1 MQRFR
6 LLSQQQVMLFIAFY
20 VGVILNAPVF
30 WRRFTQ
36 VPQDT
41 PLALA
46 AEMLAAFSL
55 VYFLCLLFSF
65 TGRWLFRLLTTIVI
79 LASAAAS
86 YYMAV
91 FNVDIGYGILAAV
104 MTTDLDLSK
113 ASIGYH
119 FMLWNVGAGLPPLAV
134 LWLSRL
140 PDGGWRTANPRLLLR
155 KTGVLLTAALFCWLP
170 LKLMGEVL
178 EVDGNPTMAAQY
190 DDTVAGTYLPSN
202 WLSAL
207 GLFAYSAYTQPEE
220 LNNLFD
226 PAKHFTYLP
235 PNDAD
240 DIDVVFVIGESARR
254 DHFGL
259 YGYGRDT
266 TPNLSREK
274 NLVALQ
280 GTSCDTSTKLS
291 LRCMFVRIGGTT
303 DDPSRTLKEM
313 NVFSVLKQQ
322 GFSSELFAMQTEDWF
337 YSKTLAD
344 RYVLRDDIETQARN
358 AGKPIGDML
367 LVGQMQGSLQ
377 RHPHGRHLIIL
388 HTKGSHYLYSERY
401 PRSFARWQPECMGI
415 DEACSTQSMINAY
428 DNSVLYTDAFLKQ
441 VIDQVR
447 DRKAIVFYASDHG
460 ESISDN
466 IHFHSTPRDRAPPEQ
481 RTIPIMVWASDA
493 FLAEPAH
500 RAAFTQLQRMAA
512 EKKPAFHG
520 KLFDSVLG
528 CIGFTSPDGG
538 LLDGRNWCHTPPP

>member
-6 LLSQQQVMLFIAFY
+6 LLSPQQVMLFIAIY
-20 VGVILNAPVF
+20 VGVFLNAPVF
-30 WRRFTQ
+30 YRRFMRE
-36 VPQDT
+36 PHDG
-41 PLALA
+41 LLMLA

-55 VYFLCLLFSF
+55 VYFLCLLASLG
-65 TGRWLFRLLTTIVI
+65 GRWLFRLLISIMV
-79 LASAAAS
+79 LCSAAAS
-86 YYMAV
+86 YYMAI

-119 FMLWNVGAGLPPLAV
+119 FILWIVLAGLPPLAA
-134 LWLSRL
+134 LWLNVVPSAGPGRRQ
-140 PDGGWRTANPRLLLR
+140 WLR
-155 KTGVLLTAALFCWLP
+155 KGGVLLAAALGCWLP
-170 LKLMGEVL
+170 LKLMGEVR
-178 EVDGNPTMAAQY
+178 VIDGGNPQLAEQY
-190 DDTVAGTYLPSN
+190 DDTVASTYLPSN

-220 LNNLFD
+220 IANLFD
-226 PAKHFTYLP
+226 PAKHFTYMP
-235 PNDAD
+235 PQDVD

-266 TPNLSREK
+266 TPNLSKEK
-274 NLVALQ
+274 NLVALN

-291 LRCMFVRIGGTT
+291 LRCMFVRPGGTT

-344 RYVLRDDIETQARN
+344 RYVLRDSIETQARN

-367 LVGQMQGSLQ
+367 LVGQMRGSLE

-481 RTIPIMVWASDA
+481 RAIPIMVWASDT
-493 FLAEPAH
+493 FLADPQH
-500 RAAFTQLQRMAA
+500 HAAFAQLRRMAA
-512 EKKPAFHG
+512 EQRPAFHG
-520 KLFDSVLG
+520 KLFDSLLG
-528 CIGFTSPDGG
+528 CIGFSSPDGG
-538 LLDGRNWCHTPPP
+538 LIPQRNWCQTPPPD